1 MTFEDWRATRNQ
13 ATQGLEHDILEDNF
27 GYVPDNVL
35 TVYVYDGAGVLC
47 SLKNGQYFTHID
59 RSEYTGTLEAVERRL
74 WDDYAKQEVGG
85 CES

>member
-13 ATQGLEHDILEDNF
+13 ATQSLEHDILEDNF
-27 GYVPDNVL
+27 GYVPNNVL

-74 WDDYAKQEVGG
+74 WDDYAKREVG
-85 CES
+85 

>member
-13 ATQGLEHDILEDNF
+13 ATQSLEHDILEDNF

-74 WDDYAKQEVGG
+74 WDDYAKREVG
-85 CES
+85 

>member
-1 MTFEDWRATRNQ
+1 M
-13 ATQGLEHDILEDNF
+13 GLERDILEDHF
-27 GYVPDNVL
+27 GYVPENVL

-59 RSEYTGTLEAVERRL
+59 RSEYTGTLDAVERRL
-74 WDDYAKQEVGG
+74 WDEYAKNEVGG